1 MFGKGILKFHKIIYL
16 TLYNSVD
23 KIDKNIAC
31 GEKIR
36 VLFSALAETGKW
48 GRKGMKKQRG
58 LKRTLALLTALALLI
73 SCVSTMPM
81 AVGAATGDGRCD
93 LIVTDI
99 TWSPTNP
106 APGSRVVF
114 SAVVKNAGTSPT
126 PAGTIV
132 GVRFG
137 VNQLDRDFY
146 WSDTYTESIAP
157 GETVVLTAN
166 GGNPGTAVWNCGNDK
181 SYNIMA
187 WVDDV
192 DRINETNNNNNTFTK
207 TLTVSDE
214 ESDVLPEP
222 CDLAL
227 MTVRATVNEISS
239 RQPVRLLTMLKN
251 NSDVDTP
258 AGTSIPVHFYIDG
271 RLVETVTVNEKI
283 AAGATVPVQS
293 SVTWK
298 AVFGTHTLRAMVNT
312 DEAIPESDYNNNR
325 RAALLHV
332 SDTIYQPVLP
342 DLLPEVVPEAAMYEA
357 EDAALTSAR
366 IASDHDGYSGA
377 GFAANLQQQGSSAV
391 AFTVQAEKAGKY
403 ELRTR
408 YANACGSERT
418 LALYVNGSRA
428 ETQRY
433 AHQTYWNS
441 WDFTTTTV
449 TLRAGANTIAY
460 RYEGGTSGNVNLDY
474 ITLEKATETDIV
486 TSFSFTKEKNPQ
498 LVSDISC
505 TIKNNKITAT
515 VPSTVDISSLVPT
528 ITGTDDML
536 VIGNQLYQEGD
547 VLDFTSDVFLHAIKS
562 GEDHLYTVQITPLRD
577 TKLPNV
583 YINLDPTDAYGK
595 YILLNGNKPEDKE
608 VKVNSEV
615 TLELGKNSSVI
626 GTDPDA
632 SLSTVT
638 AQAAEVKL
646 RGNST
651 LDAAKKAY
659 KIKFDSKQKVLD
671 MPKNKHWVLL
681 ANYFDKSLMRNYV
694 ALSLGQSLE
703 NLDWTPHMRYV
714 NVFLDGEY
722 LGNYLLGEHIRL
734 DENRVNIQ
742 EHPEG
747 SDGSQG
753 GFLVELDERR
763 GEVNVIDVYYN
774 GRNYPFCVN
783 TPDEETI
790 TPEQLNYLRDYLN
803 KFMQSLNNPEARN
816 YEEYI
821 DVDSF
826 VDWYLCNEVMMTL
839 DASGWSS
846 IYLHKD
852 AGGKLKMGPVW
863 DFDISSG
870 NTNYQDNSP
879 TSWWIR
885 GSIWF
890 GPLFQSSD
898 FRSRVKARWNEIK
911 AEKIDTIVPL
921 IDQLAVYTEDS
932 FYDNDDRW
940 DTLHKYIWPTPEI
953 AHSFDG
959 EIGYFRSW
967 MQARINWLDGQFN
980 AL

>member
-1 MFGKGILKFHKIIYL
+1 MG
-16 TLYNSVD
+16 TV
-23 KIDKNIAC
+23 
-31 GEKIR
+31 
-36 VLFSALAETGKW
+36 SAGAEAEKW
-48 GRKGMKKQRG
+48 GRKRMKKKRG
-58 LKRTLALLTALALLI
+58 FKRTLALIMALALLI
-73 SCVSTMPM
+73 SCVSMMPVN
-81 AVGAATGDGRCD
+81 VGAATGDGQCD

-99 TWSPTNP
+99 TWSPTSP
-106 APGSRVVF
+106 AAGSQVVF
-114 SAVVKNAGTSPT
+114 SASVKNTGTSPT
-126 PAGTIV
+126 PYGTIV

-137 VNQLDRDFY
+137 INQLDRDFY
-146 WSDTYTESIAP
+146 WSDTYTDSIAP

-166 GGNPGTAVWNCGNDK
+166 GGNPGTAVWNCGSDQ

-192 DRINETNNNNNTFTK
+192 DRINETNNSNNIFTK
-207 TLTVSDE
+207 MLTVSEE
-214 ESDVLPEP
+214 ESDVPAEP

-251 NSDVDTP
+251 NSEVDTP
-258 AGTSIPVHFYIDG
+258 AGFSIPVDFYMDG
-271 RLVETVTVNEKI
+271 RLIETVTVDEAI
-283 AAGATVPVQS
+283 AAGSTIPVQS

-298 AVFGTHTLRAMVNT
+298 AMFGTHTLRAMVNI
-312 DEAIPESDYNNNR
+312 DEAVPEADYNNNR
-325 RAALLHV
+325 RATLVRV
-332 SDTIYQPVLP
+332 SDAVYQPVLP
-342 DLLPEVVPEAAMYEA
+342 ELLPEVAPEAVTYEA
-357 EDAALTSAR
+357 EDASLTNAV
-366 IASDHDGYSGA
+366 IASDHDGYSGS

-391 AFTVQAEKAGKY
+391 TFTVQAEKSGAY

-408 YANACGSERT
+408 YANAYGSERT
-418 LALYVNGSRA
+418 LALYVNGSRV

-449 TLRAGANTIAY
+449 MLNAGANTLAY
-460 RYEGGTSGNVNLDY
+460 RYENGTNGNVNLDY
-474 ITLEKATETDIV
+474 ITLEKATDADII
-486 TSFSFTKEKNPQ
+486 TSFAFTREQNPQ
-498 LVSDISC
+498 LVSDINC
-505 TIKNNKITAT
+505 TIKNNKIMAT
-515 VPSTVDISSLVPT
+515 VPSTVDISTLIPT
-528 ITGTDDML
+528 ITSSDELL
-536 VIGNQLYQEGD
+536 VVGNQLYQESD
-547 VLDFTSDVFLHAIKS
+547 VIDFTSDVFLHAIKF

-595 YILLNGNKPEDKE
+595 YILLNGTTAADKE
-608 VKVNSEV
+608 VEVNSEI
-615 TLELGKNSSVI
+615 TLELGKESNVF

-632 SLSTVT
+632 SLSTVSGEM
-638 AQAAEVKL
+638 AEIKL

-651 LDAAKKAY
+651 LEAAKKAY
-659 KIKFDSKQKVLD
+659 KIKFDSKQKMLD

-681 ANYFDKSLMRNYV
+681 ANYYDKTMLRNYV
-694 ALSLGQSLE
+694 ALNLGQSLE
-703 NLDWTPHMRYV
+703 YLDWTPRMRYV
-714 NVFLDGEY
+714 NVFMDGEY

-753 GFLVELDERR
+753 GFIVELDERR
-763 GEVNVIDVYYN
+763 GEVNVIDIYYN

-790 TPEQLNYLRDYLN
+790 TSEQLSYLRDYLN

-911 AEKIDTIVPL
+911 EEKIDTIIPL

-932 FYDNDDRW
+932 FNDNEDRW
-940 DTLHKYIWPTPEI
+940 DILHKYIWPTPEI

-967 MQARINWLDGQFN
+967 MQARINWLDSQFN